1 MEMIMKYTKNIWKLT
16 LILGLLLSISAC
28 SLEETPS
35 EPTPTVVDPAAI
47 FTAAAETV
55 AAQLTQT
62 AIAFSPTPAP
72 ATATSTM
79 APTATLVNLDA
90 ATPIGGIPTL
100 TLQPGVPTL
109 VPTLTPATILNTPD
123 GPICDE
129 MTYGSPVDVNYP
141 DGSEVSAGTDFEKIW
156 RVYNTGV
163 CTWDDGYILVPVSGY
178 SEPDKGDTNPLD
190 APNPAWE
197 LKANVAPGEVVDIG
211 VNLTAPLANG
221 THTTCF
227 ILQNDRGVNFG
238 GVLCVVVVVNDGN

>member
-1 MEMIMKYTKNIWKLT
+1 MKYTKNIRKLT

-28 SLEETPS
+28 TLEETPA

-55 AAQLTQT
+55 AVQLTQT
-62 AIAFSPTPAP
+62 AAAFSPTPAP

-141 DGSEVSAGTDFEKIW
+141 DGSEVSAGADFEKIW

-163 CTWDDGYILVPVSGY
+163 CTWDDGYILVPVSAY
-178 SEPDKGDTNPLD
+178 SDPVRPGDNNPLD
-190 APNPAWE
+190 ATNPAWA
-197 LKANVAPGEVVDIG
+197 LKTNIAPGEVVDIG
-211 VNLTAPLANG
+211 VKLTAPLANG

-227 ILQNDRGVNFG
+227 ILENDRGVYFG
-238 GVLCVVVVVNDGN
+238 GVLCVEVVVKDAP

>member
-1 MEMIMKYTKNIWKLT
+1 MKYVNNVWKLAIL
-16 LILGLLLSISAC
+16 LIVIMSLSAC
-28 SLEETPS
+28 ILEDPAAEPS
-35 EPTPTVVDPAAI
+35 PTEIDPAAI
-47 FTAAAETV
+47 FTSAAGTV

-62 AIAFSPTPAP
+62 QEALPPTSAP

-79 APTATLVNLDA
+79 APTATLVNLDTP
-90 ATPIGGIPTL
+90 ATPLGAIPTL

-109 VPTLTPATILNTPD
+109 VSTLTPATILNTPD

-238 GVLCVVVVVNDGN
+238 GVLCVVVVVKDGN